1 MLVELLQHLL
11 IVYLAYL
18 MAVAS
23 PGPSTMAIMGAAMG
37 QRRASAIAL
46 ALGVV
51 SGSMFWGVLA
61 APGLSTVLA
70 AWVPAIFAIKICGGL
85 YLLWLAWKSAKSALT
100 PTLQRVDAISGTS
113 NLRLYRNGLL
123 LHLTN
128 PKAILG
134 WIAIMSLGVGPDS
147 PPRTMAAVLGGCAAL
162 SLLVNLGYA
171 MLFSTSFMSGI
182 WYKCRRSTEAAL
194 AAIFGYAGIRLLL
207 SKP

>member
-1 MLVELLQHLL
+1 MPVEQLQHLL
-11 IVYLAYL
+11 IVYFVYL

-37 QRRASAIAL
+37 QGRASAIAL

-51 SGSMFWGVLA
+51 SGSLFWGVLA
-61 APGLSTVLA
+61 ATGLSTVLA
-70 AWVPAIFAIKICGGL
+70 AWAPAIFAIKICGGL

-100 PTLQRVDAISGTS
+100 TTLQQVDAISDVS
-113 NLRLYRNGLL
+113 NLRLYRKGLL

-134 WIAIMSLGVGPDS
+134 WIAIISLGGGPDS
-147 PPRTMAAVLGGCAAL
+147 PPQTMVAVLGGCAAL
-162 SLLVNLGYA
+162 GLLVNLGYA
-171 MLFSTSFMSGI
+171 ALFSTSFMSGI
-182 WYKCRRSTEAAL
+182 WYKCCRGIEATL